1 MRTTLIVLAVAA
13 ALVVAAPASAAM
25 PESANCWGTVVAQR
39 ASTYHDLGEHSSSQT
54 EPRRGVGQLAH
65 KDFGMSVG
73 EAGAFLAQLD
83 DSVGQD
89 PLGATHCP

>member
-1 MRTTLIVLAVAA
+1 MISHVGRDRRPEFP
-13 ALVVAAPASAAM
+13 APT
-25 PESANCWGTVVAQR
+25 GTVVSQR
-39 ASTYHDLGEHSSSQT
+39 ASAYHDLGEHSSSRT

-73 EAGAFLAQLD
+73 EAGAFLAELD
-83 DSVGQD
+83 DTVGQD

>member
-1 MRTTLIVLAVAA
+1 MRKLAIVLAAAA
-13 ALVVAAPASAAM
+13 ALAAVPAYAAM
-25 PESANCWGTVVAQR
+25 PESANCWGTVVSQR
-39 ASTYHDLGEHSSSQT
+39 ASTYHDVGEHSSSQT

-73 EAGAFLAQLD
+73 ETGAFLGSLD
-83 DSVGQD
+83 DTVGQD

>member
-1 MRTTLIVLAVAA
+1 MRKIVIVLATAA
-13 ALVVAAPASAAM
+13 ALAVAAPASAAM
-25 PESANCWGTVVAQR
+25 PESANCWGTVVSQR
-39 ASTYHDLGEHSSSQT
+39 ASTYHDVGEHSSSQT

-73 EAGAFLAQLD
+73 ETGAFLGSLD
-83 DSVGQD
+83 DAVGKD